1 MMCFGTFDI
10 FHPGH
15 QFYLSEAQKLAD
27 SMTVVIARDHRVF
40 SGKSQY
46 PIHNELLRRDVVGR
60 EFPDARVILGD
71 ELDIF
76 APIRELCPDLL
87 AFGYDQRV
95 PEDIIRE
102 KFPNITIIRIGGY
115 EIQKYKS
122 SLLRKSI
129 NK

>member
-1 MMCFGTFDI
+1 M
-10 FHPGH
+10 
-15 QFYLSEAQKLAD
+15 
-27 SMTVVIARDHRVF
+27 
-40 SGKSQY
+40 
-46 PIHNELLRRDVVGR
+46 GR